1 MRRDPVARYPRTL
14 RRTSRFEI
22 PLEPEKR
29 RRATFQIRSLPLILI
44 GGFALVILIGTLL
57 LIPPWASQEREWTS
71 PAVAIFV
78 ATSAVCVTGLVP
90 VDTATHWSGLG
101 EGIILVLIQFGGLGF
116 MTSTTLLFLV
126 FGWRVGIR
134 ERLFLSES
142 LDLSRMGGVVALTKR
157 AVIFTV
163 SLEAIGFIILSTRF
177 ALDEPL
183 GRALW
188 WGLFHSVSAFN
199 NAGFDLMGNFESLT
213 EHRDGVIL
221 GTISML
227 VVVGGIGY
235 LVVEDIVQRR
245 RASLSLDSRLV
256 LRTTAFLL
264 ALGFIVF
271 AAFEWNST
279 LGGLSTPDKLLQS
292 GFHAVTP
299 RTAGFNSLPIAE
311 MKDETRFFT
320 MGLMFIGGGSGSTAG
335 GIKVGTLAIILAVA
349 LSSLRGR
356 ESIEAGG
363 REIRRTEADR
373 ALTVALLAAFLV
385 FSVSILLAVLQEHRF
400 LDLLFEATSAFGTVG
415 LSTGITPQLNDVS
428 LLIVAAAMFVGRLGP
443 LTLVLAL
450 LQWSRPQRRRL
461 PEERVRVG

>member
-235 LVVEDIVQRR
+235 LVV
-245 RASLSLDSRLV
+245 
-256 LRTTAFLL
+256 
-264 ALGFIVF
+264 
-271 AAFEWNST
+271 
-279 LGGLSTPDKLLQS
+279 
-292 GFHAVTP
+292 
-299 RTAGFNSLPIAE
+299 
-311 MKDETRFFT
+311 
-320 MGLMFIGGGSGSTAG
+320 
-335 GIKVGTLAIILAVA
+335 
-349 LSSLRGR
+349 
-356 ESIEAGG
+356 
-363 REIRRTEADR
+363 
-373 ALTVALLAAFLV
+373 
-385 FSVSILLAVLQEHRF
+385 
-400 LDLLFEATSAFGTVG
+400 
-415 LSTGITPQLNDVS
+415 
-428 LLIVAAAMFVGRLGP
+428 
-443 LTLVLAL
+443 
-450 LQWSRPQRRRL
+450 
-461 PEERVRVG
+461 